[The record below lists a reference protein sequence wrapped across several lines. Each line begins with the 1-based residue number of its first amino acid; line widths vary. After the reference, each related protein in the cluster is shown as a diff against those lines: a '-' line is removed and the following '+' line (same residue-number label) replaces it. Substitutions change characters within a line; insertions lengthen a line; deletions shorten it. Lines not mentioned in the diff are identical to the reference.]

1 MNIADRFARL
11 NAREQRILNAVLLGA
26 GLLLIVLLPT
36 FLSVLVHTKRGEN
49 EALRDAANSISDSRE
64 EIDKVKTEKAGTM
77 ARYANPAP
85 PLAAFLSGLA
95 TDGGVEIPESQ
106 DRQAVPHGKKYT
118 ERSTKIA
125 LHKVGM
131 LKLTKLLEH
140 IEQSGNPITITSLN
154 IRKRGSEP
162 DNYDVEMMVSAFDRS
177 TAADTPKKPS
187 AAAASASAEAVP

>member
-1 MNIADRFARL
+1 MSILDRFSRL
-11 NAREQRILNAVLLGA
+11 SAREQRILNAVLLGA
-26 GLLLIVLLPT
+26 GVLFVVLLPIALT
-36 FLSVLVHTKRGEN
+36 VLVHGKRAEN
-49 EALRDAANSISDSRE
+49 EALRDAANSISDGRDQVE
-64 EIDKVKTEKAGTM
+64 RVKLEKAATA

-95 TDGGVEIPESQ
+95 TEAGVEIPESQ

-131 LKLTKLLEH
+131 LKLSKFMES
-140 IEQSGNPITITSLN
+140 IEQSGHPITITSLN

-177 TAADTPKKPS
+177 AAAEAPKKPIVT
-187 AAAASASAEAVP
+187 AAPSAEAVP